1 MKTKLTNN
9 HKVND
14 GLGLLRY
21 PNFISKELF
30 NKLEC
35 EAEKVPEI
43 DGLQVKKRGVYGSS
57 LSEELEALKFVCS
70 VYEETRSE
78 LQLVLQQR
86 KEDRSFIDQETKK
99 SVERNIVNKVSFH
112 DDNYETVLFK
122 RNNKS
127 EVVVGPID
135 SNDKVISIA
144 DIPSHL
150 KGPHIT
156 LFGPVD
162 DQKMAINAMNAW
174 HRKGDGENSF
184 ITEMVNKSGILPM
197 WGADNEDSK
206 TPDYDTFSSACK
218 NLVECFKGTISFQDD
233 KTGKNYKLEKT
244 NLSRPIKRPPGL
256 AIPSCGHIYKG
267 EFLPLHLFDI
277 CMHLYHCWENPEA
290 LTFYIPKLENE
301 KEARYIKNLLVIAES
316 RLKDIQPSYEIGS
329 IKVLVVFENPRAIF
343 RVKEIIQELFPF
355 FAGGSLGWHDYLAS
369 TARLFRMDPNY
380 RIPIK
385 SDPEIVIKHIKTS
398 HYLLADEVGK
408 RGGVAIGGMYGILPE
423 AGNRRS
429 YNLAITGFIRDVL
442 IQLKRGLTGFW
453 VAHPDFVRVGIAL
466 TFAWER
472 YTKDKT
478 EEPLLKLIE
487 SLIPDEA
494 FLEKNHILDFVK
506 NDNTEVFQKGDTLFE
521 RNLLAANIGTSS
533 NYKNNDP
540 EEVRYNIFQ
549 ALQYLVDWLAGNGCV
564 ALPAILKS
572 KLGEDTF
579 VRIMD
584 DLATTE
590 RSRWELWAEIFHGRL
605 SLESF
610 LKILGEEIYFIKQ
623 GLNTKTKKT
632 QIVWNDISKKWYP
645 VAVRCLIKL
654 VTEPNPCEFSTEILL
669 PFTLDVVK
677 NDKQPWE
684 KAKLFDP
691 EKYQFSK
698 KINHFL
704 ENELKI

>member
-1 MKTKLTNN
+1 MKTKLTKNY
-9 HKVND
+9 KAND
-14 GLGLLRY
+14 GLNPLRY

-30 NKLEC
+30 SKLEC
-35 EAEKVPEI
+35 ETEKVPEI
-43 DGLQVKKRGVYGSS
+43 DGLKVKKRGAFGSS
-57 LSEELEALKFVCS
+57 LGEELEALKFVCS

-78 LQLVLQQR
+78 LLKVLQQR
-86 KEDRSFIDQETKK
+86 KEDRVFIDQETKN
-99 SVERNIVNKVSFH
+99 SVERNIINEVSFH

-122 RNNKS
+122 RNNRS
-127 EVVVGPID
+127 EVVVGPIE
-135 SNDKVISIA
+135 SSDKVTSIA

-162 DQKMAINAMNAW
+162 NKKMAINAMNAW
-174 HRKGDGENSF
+174 HRKGDKESPC

-206 TPDYDTFSSACK
+206 TPDFYTFSSACK
-218 NLVECFKGTISFQDD
+218 NLVECFKGTISFQDE
-233 KTGKNYKLEKT
+233 KTGKKYKLEQT
-244 NLSRPIKRPPGL
+244 NLSKPIKRPPGL

-267 EFLPLHLFDI
+267 ELLPLHLFDI
-277 CMHLYHCWENPEA
+277 CMHLYNCWEKPEA

-301 KEARYIKNLLVIAES
+301 KEARYIKNLLFIAES
-316 RLKDIQPSYEIGS
+316 KLKNLKPGYEIGS
-329 IKVLVVFENPRAIF
+329 VKVLVVFENPRAIF

-380 RIPIK
+380 RIPVK

-398 HYLLADEVGK
+398 HYLIADEIGK
-408 RGGVAIGGMYGILPE
+408 RGGVAIGGMYGVLPE
-423 AGNRRS
+423 AGNRTS
-429 YNLAITGFIRDVL
+429 YNLAISGFIRDVL

-453 VAHPDFVRVGIAL
+453 VAHPDFVRAGIAL
-466 TFAWER
+466 TFAWDK
-472 YTKDKT
+472 YIKDKT
-478 EEPLLKLIE
+478 EEPLLKVIE
-487 SLIPDEA
+487 SLIPDKS
-494 FLEKNHILDFVK
+494 FLEKNDILDFVK
-506 NDNTEVFQKGDTLFE
+506 NDDTEAFQKGDSLFE
-521 RNLLAANIGTSS
+521 RNLLAANIVNSS
-533 NYKNNDP
+533 NCKNNDP

-549 ALQYLVDWLAGNGCV
+549 ALQYLVDWLTGNGCV
-564 ALPAILKS
+564 ALPSSLKS
-572 KLGEDTF
+572 KMGEDVF

-590 RSRWELWAEIFHGRL
+590 RSRWELWAEIFHERL
-605 SLESF
+605 SLDSF
-610 LKILGEEIYFIKQ
+610 LEILGEEIYFIKQ
-623 GLNTKTKKT
+623 GLNRKTKKT
-632 QIVWNDISKKWYP
+632 QIVWDDISKKWYP

-654 VTEPNPCEFSTEILL
+654 VTERDPCEFSTEILL
-669 PFTLDVVK
+669 PFTLDIVK
-677 NDKQPWE
+677 NDKNPWK

-704 ENELKI
+704 ENEIKI